1 MRQHSPTETGKPHS
15 GGPFVASGATMVVN
29 WNQLMLDMAADARRG
44 PTTSSRLYALVN
56 TALYDGW
63 ALLSHTAQPSTA
75 TAIGGPV
82 SEWLA
87 LVAELSANA
96 GLGEV
101 LTEATMAVAAAEVLK
116 AIGGSLY
123 PGAALPIQWQNQ
135 IERLLDRNLNLLDK
149 AEKLTGKDDLDDLAE
164 DLGKWVAEAVLT
176 KALGDRANQ
185 QGNYADTTGYQV
197 SASVFDPT
205 QPGSPIDSLWQPLLN
220 NQGLRQQP
228 LTPHWGD
235 VMPFAIGSGASLIPP
250 TLVKPY
256 TSDGI
261 LNPQFVAEVNEVL
274 QLSANLTAEQKAIAE
289 YWEAGPGTGFPPG
302 KWMEISNILIGQ
314 HDLSLGDAVKLSF
327 SVGQA
332 LFDAGIAAW
341 ATKYNYNSV
350 RPITS
355 IRQLYNNQTTTSDG
369 FAIRDWR
376 QIPIQGQDWQ
386 PYQSA
391 IALSPPF
398 PDVVSGHSAFSA
410 AAASVITNLLG
421 TNVLGTSVTL
431 KDQESRF
438 DPNGFDGIPGFGG
451 SAITL
456 SWPYFTYAAE
466 QAGLSRLYGGIHFRD
481 GNLLGQIVGL
491 QVGSKVANKTQ
502 SLFNAFGSPAGAETG
517 APVQIF
523 GTMDN
528 DEILGLSL
536 GQSPVEIYGFGGND
550 LLISGGESD
559 HNLFGGFGTDTF
571 AINSIGNTRIM
582 DFQLNESIIFANNLL
597 DISLITTA
605 TSWTIGNGIKAPLTT
620 LFVDNTKVA
629 TVDGNWSLAQ
639 LNLGQSDPG
648 TIS

>member
-1 MRQHSPTETGKPHS
+1 MSQHNPTETRNRHS
-15 GGPFVASGATMVVN
+15 GGPFVASGAAMVVN

-87 LVAELSANA
+87 LVADLTANA
-96 GLGEV
+96 GLGEA

-123 PGAALPIQWQNQ
+123 PGAALPIQWEQR
-135 IERLLDRNLNLLDK
+135 IEMLLDRNLDLLDA
-149 AEKLTGKDDLDDLAE
+149 AEKQSGKDDLDDLAE
-164 DLGKWVAEAVLT
+164 NLGKWVAEAVLT
-176 KALGDRANQ
+176 KAIGDGANQ
-185 QGNYADTTGYQV
+185 QGNYADTTGFQA
-197 SASVFDPT
+197 SASVFDQT

-250 TLVKPY
+250 TVVKPY

-302 KWMEISNILIGQ
+302 KWMEISNSLISQ
-314 HDLSLGDAVKLSF
+314 HELSLGDAVKLSF

-376 QIPIQGQDWQ
+376 QIQIQGQDWQ
-386 PYQSA
+386 PYQSPM
-391 IALSPPF
+391 ALSPPF
-398 PDVVSGHSAFSA
+398 PDVVSGHSAFSP

-431 KDQESRF
+431 QDQESQY
-438 DPNGFDGIPGFGG
+438 DPNGFDGIPGFDG

-491 QVGSKVANKTQ
+491 QVASEVANKTQ
-502 SLFNAFGSPAGAETG
+502 GLFNSVGSPTGVETG

-528 DEILGLSL
+528 DILTGLST
-536 GQSPVEIYGFGGND
+536 GQGPVEIYGFGGND
-550 LLISGGESD
+550 LLISGGVSH
-559 HNLFGGFGTDTF
+559 HNLYGGFGIDTF

-582 DFQLNESIIFANNLL
+582 DFQQNESILFANALL
-597 DISLITTA
+597 DVSMITA
-605 TSWTIGNGIKAPLTT
+605 TTSWEAGNGVQAPLTT
-620 LFVDNTKVA
+620 LFNDNNIVA
-629 TVDGNWSLAQ
+629 TVDGNWTLAQ

-648 TIS
+648 TIG